1 MPNPEIPNVLV
12 ETSINRHERPMTLN
26 SAPYLRIRSPLPTAV
41 DFTVSAAP
49 QNTFTLQ
56 LPTYAT
62 GLRLF
67 TTTLL
72 LLGLKYR
79 PSSSLALLPHRPKHD
94 YTLSSP

>member
-1 MPNPEIPNVLV
+1 
-12 ETSINRHERPMTLN
+12 MTLN

-41 DFTVSAAP
+41 DFTMSAAP

-62 GLRLF
+62 GLLRLF
-67 TTTLL
+67 TTTF
-72 LLGLKYR
+72 LLGLEYS
-79 PSSSLALLPHRPKHD
+79 PSSSLALLPHRPKHY

>member
-1 MPNPEIPNVLV
+1 
-12 ETSINRHERPMTLN
+12 MTLN

-62 GLRLF
+62 GLLHLF
-67 TTTLL
+67 TSMLL

-79 PSSSLALLPHRPKHD
+79 PSSSLALLPYRPKRY